1 MAGDDIYTLK
11 ETKFNYSPKKFQIY
25 FRGTRVGSPGE
36 RHLYTVTDFK
46 SGQPGIVACISCD
59 VTNTRDGLC
68 GYNSFEFSIDKSYY
82 TMSCKGPHVPQDYLY
97 KTAPNKKIATLVTNE
112 MLSAALA
119 EKNLPKISNLDIKI
133 DGGKYDAKV
142 RLYLPHDFNE
152 RNKYPLL
159 VNVYAGP
166 NSQQVTY
173 QFVKGAFINAIVP

>member
-1 MAGDDIYTLK
+1 M
-11 ETKFNYSPKKFQIY
+11 
-25 FRGTRVGSPGE
+25 
-36 RHLYTVTDFK
+36 
-46 SGQPGIVACISCD
+46 
-59 VTNTRDGLC
+59 TNTREGLC
-68 GYNSFEFSIDKSYY
+68 GYNSFEFSVDKSYY

-119 EKNLPKISNLDIKI
+119 EKNLPKISNLDIKV

-166 NSQQVTY
+166 NSQQVIIT
-173 QFVKGAFINAIVP
+173 QREKLNRLPPTLT